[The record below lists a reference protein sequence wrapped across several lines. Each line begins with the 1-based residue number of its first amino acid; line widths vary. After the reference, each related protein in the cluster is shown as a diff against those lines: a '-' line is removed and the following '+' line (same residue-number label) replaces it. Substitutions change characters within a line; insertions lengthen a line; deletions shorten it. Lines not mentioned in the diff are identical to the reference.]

1 MAWRD
6 CPLEQ
11 RVPFMS
17 LNEMTWRRIER
28 LDALHIG
35 QIISAMAEY
44 AFYGDSGAMDALVE
58 LAMQRGQSG
67 EWEMAEIIRMVQ
79 PGLIR
84 NRMRQLVNQGVEE

>member
-17 LNEMTWRRIER
+17 LGEMTWRRIEQ
-28 LDALHIG
+28 LDVLHIG
-35 QIISAMAEY
+35 QVISAMAEY
-44 AFYGDSGAMDALVE
+44 AFYGDHRALDALVE
-58 LAMQRGQSG
+58 LAIQTG
-67 EWEMAEIIRMVQ
+67 ETQDWAMAEIVRMVQ

-84 NRMRQLVNQGVEE
+84 NRRRQLFNQGMEE